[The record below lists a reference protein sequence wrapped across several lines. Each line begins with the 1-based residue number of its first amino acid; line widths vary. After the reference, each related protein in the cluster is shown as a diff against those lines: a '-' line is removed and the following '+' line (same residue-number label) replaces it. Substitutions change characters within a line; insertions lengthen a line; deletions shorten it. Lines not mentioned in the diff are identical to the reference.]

1 MGVRRLELRGI
12 GHVDMGG
19 RSGDFTVGWIM
30 DLDVHWIP
38 CIALMNIRIYTGSF
52 LGYRL

>member
-1 MGVRRLELRGI
+1 MRGI
-12 GHVDMGG
+12 GDVDMGG